1 MSSDTDKQN
10 HGFVAGLLTGACV
23 GAGLALWFAPQSAAE
38 LRGRVTDAGR
48 RFRQRASDEYHL
60 AGARAGEAVED
71 LTRTGTTVRD
81 DVAHAVAR
89 SAHEVER
96 FATAT
101 IAASTSNAK
110 SGPVNARSIVSGI
123 GVLILALTVGANAYA
138 QANIEDESS
147 QSDKAARVFREIMD
161 TPDKGIP
168 QDLLENAECVAV
180 FPSVIQAGFI
190 VGGRGGR
197 GVASCRTTEGWSA
210 PAFFTLGGG
219 SVGLQIGAQSTDFV
233 MLFMN
238 TDGLDSLLSNE
249 FTLGGDASVAA
260 GPVGRQAEASTDLK
274 LTAKILS
281 YSRSK
286 GLFAGLELKAVVIK
300 PDTDDMRNVYGAGIT
315 AKDVL
320 RDNKVTAP
328 PTVRAFPVALGSY
341 SSRNATQ

>member
-1 MSSDTDKQN
+1 MK
-10 HGFVAGLLTGACV
+10 LTT
-23 GAGLALWFAPQSAAE
+23 PK
-38 LRGRVTDAGR
+38 
-48 RFRQRASDEYHL
+48 Y
-60 AGARAGEAVED
+60 
-71 LTRTGTTVRD
+71 
-81 DVAHAVAR
+81 
-89 SAHEVER
+89 
-96 FATAT
+96 
-101 IAASTSNAK
+101 
-110 SGPVNARSIVSGI
+110 PVYVRSILSTI
-123 GVLILALTVGANAYA
+123 GVLILMLTANTVLHA
-138 QANIEDESS
+138 QANLQDESS

-168 QDLLENAECVAV
+168 QDLLEKAECVAV

-197 GVASCRTTEGWSA
+197 GVASCRTTLGWSA

-219 SVGLQIGAQSTDFV
+219 SVGFQIGAQSTDFV

-238 TDGLDSLLSNE
+238 TDGLNSLLSNE

-260 GPVGRQAEASTDLK
+260 GPVGRQAGASTDLK

-286 GLFAGLELKAVVIK
+286 GLFAGLELKGVVIK
-300 PDTDDMRNVYGAGIT
+300 PDTDDMREVYGKGVT

-320 RDNKVTAP
+320 KDNKVTAP
-328 PTVRAFPVALGSY
+328 LTVRAFPAALGNY